1 MRLVRTDFPVRR
13 RFLAVL
19 IVSVLVVAGLPLTT
33 PHASATTS
41 CLDRFTATVLD
52 QTTPTDGC
60 PAVDPLRRA
69 LRDRADP
76 FLLID
81 DGRAFVYATRTATHR
96 LPVTYGVDSGEV
108 VTVDALPHAAEWSN
122 DFFIWAPSVVRI
134 GDRYVLYYTTR
145 HVETGRQCISR
156 AAGASPAGPFLDT
169 SVRPLVCQHDAGGSI
184 DPSVVRDPQGNLHL
198 LYKND
203 GNCCRLPVS
212 LFSQPLRSDGMQL
225 AGDASVLVSAD
236 RWWDG
241 GLIEGPSMVQLPNGK
256 YLLSY
261 SANRFGS
268 SDYATGFA
276 ICDTVSGPCEKF
288 TGAWDP
294 NEKNLVGIGGLE
306 LSQLPGTTDIA
317 LTYHG
322 WPKRRVGVDRF
333 RSTRIGR
340 VVAAEDLV
348 CTVLAVAPCD
358 GSARNSD
365 LVYPNL
371 NGPRWR
377 EYED

>member
-1 MRLVRTDFPVRR
+1 MRTLSPGQHRI
-13 RFLAVL
+13 LATL
-19 IVSVLVVAGLPLTT
+19 LALTLATAGLTLTT
-33 PHASATTS
+33 PTAVAATD
-41 CLDRFTATVLD
+41 CLDRLTATVVG
-52 QTTPTDGC
+52 QTTPADGC
-60 PAVDPLRRA
+60 PPIDPIRRV
-69 LRDRADP
+69 LRDHADP

-81 DGRAFVYATRTATHR
+81 NGRAFVYATRTATHR
-96 LPVTYGVDSGEV
+96 LPVTYGLDTGEV
-108 VTVDALPHAAEWSN
+108 ITIDALPQVASWSN

-134 GDRYVLYYTTR
+134 ADGYVLYYTTR

-156 AAGASPAGPFLDT
+156 AAGRSPAGPFLDT
-169 SVRPLVCQHDAGGSI
+169 SVRPLVCQHNAGGSI
-184 DPSVVRDPQGNLHL
+184 DPSVVSDPQGNLHL

-203 GNCCRLPVS
+203 GNCCGLPVS
-212 LFSQPLRSDGMQL
+212 LFSQPLRADGMQL
-225 AGDASVLVSAD
+225 AGNASELVSAD

-241 GLIEGPSMVQLPNGK
+241 GLIEGPTMVALPNGK

-268 SDYATGFA
+268 ANYATGFA

-317 LTYHG
+317 MIYHG
-322 WPKRRVGVDRF
+322 WPHRRVGVDRF

-358 GSARNSD
+358 GTARNTD
-365 LVYPNL
+365 LVYPRL
-371 NGPRWR
+371 TGPRTLA
-377 EYED
+377 YGGT